1 MRYIAAFAGMV
12 LALIATPA
20 TAADKGGPPA
30 TLEQLLTAP
39 APSALRGCYVEA
51 GLAGTFLAAGDRTAN
66 GALGAG
72 CQIRIDR
79 AFLGAN
85 IRGFFGEE
93 ETRGGSLGARL
104 GFALNPNVDLYGL
117 LDWRAAD
124 FKLGTAGQ
132 LYVGAGLETTI
143 FLDGLSG
150 FVEAS
155 TAVSKWGANT
165 SRDDVATIIGLRWR
179 FR

>member
-1 MRYIAAFAGMV
+1 MRKVAIIAA
-12 LALIATPA
+12 ALVALVSPV
-20 TAADKGGPPA
+20 TAADKGGPHA
-30 TLEQLLTAP
+30 TLEQILTAK
-39 APSALRGCYVEA
+39 PSALSGCFVEA
-51 GLAGTFLAAGDRTAN
+51 GLQGTFLAAGDRASN

-72 CQIRIDR
+72 CQLRIDR

-85 IRGFFGEE
+85 IRGFFGEA

-117 LDWRAAD
+117 LDWRAPD
-124 FKLGTAGQ
+124 FKLGSVGQ
-132 LYVGAGLETTI
+132 LYAGAGLETTL
-143 FLDGLSG
+143 FVDGLSG

-155 TAVSKWGANT
+155 TAVSKWGAGT

>member
-1 MRYIAAFAGMV
+1 MRKVAIFAALV
-12 LALIATPA
+12 ALVSPA
-20 TAADKGGPPA
+20 AAADKGGPPA
-30 TLEQLLTAP
+30 TLEQIINAP

-66 GALGAG
+66 GALGGG
-72 CQIRIDR
+72 CNIKIDR
-79 AFLGAN
+79 AFIGAN
-85 IRGFFGEE
+85 IRGFFGEA

-117 LDWRAAD
+117 VDWRAQD

-132 LYVGAGLETTI
+132 LYVGGGLETTV
-143 FLDGLSG
+143 FVEGLSAFAEG
-150 FVEAS
+150 SF
-155 TAVSKWGANT
+155 AVSKWGAAT
-165 SRDDVATIIGLRWR
+165 KDDFATIIGLRWR